1 MCFDHLIFY
10 SPALLPKKNY
20 AIVLKMVITF
30 MRCTIM
36 VELLKVHLKTLN
48 SKTPVTFGLI
58 SPPLFALI
66 LPLQYI
72 DTKPYFKM
80 TII

>member
-10 SPALLPKKNY
+10 SPAILPKKNY
-20 AIVLKMVITF
+20 AIVLKMVITL
-30 MRCTIM
+30 MRCAIM

-58 SPPLFALI
+58 SPPYLRLYCPFNTLTPN
-66 LPLQYI
+66 L
-72 DTKPYFKM
+72 TSK
-80 TII
+80 

>member
-10 SPALLPKKNY
+10 SPAILPKKNY
-20 AIVLKMVITF
+20 AIVLKMVITL
-30 MRCTIM
+30 MRCAIM

-66 LPLQYI
+66 LPVQYI